1 MLKWLV
7 IGIGDITTK
16 RVIPAIQAEE
26 RSELRGIVT
35 RDPAKALAYGVEA
48 FIDLESA
55 LHAEGVDAVYVASP
69 VFLHASQTIA
79 SLAAGKHVLCEKPI
93 AMNYDEARRM
103 VSAAEVAAKTLGI
116 AFYRRTYPKL
126 SRAMELLREGV
137 IGQPLVAF
145 ITCYGGWPG
154 AENYAPWRLNPA
166 MSGGGPLMDVGSH
179 RIDVLNFLFG
189 NPQRATG
196 HISNQVYEAEVED
209 SATVVIEYP
218 GKVRGIVD
226 VCWNTRAPR
235 DEFRIV
241 GTDGEMDLTPLN
253 GAQLVYPGGKEDLP
267 AHANLHFPCIQNF
280 VAAVLDGAPLLS
292 SGSTALWT
300 SWVTEQ
306 AIESA
311 KWL

>member
-35 RDPAKALAYGVEA
+35 RVPAKALAYGVEA

-69 VFLHASQTIA
+69 VSLHAPQTIA
-79 SLAAGKHVLCEKPI
+79 SLAAGKHVLCEKPM
-93 AMNYDEARRM
+93 AMDYNEARKM
-103 VSAAEVAAKTLGI
+103 VLAAEVAGKILGI

-126 SRAMELLREGV
+126 SRARELLRQGV
-137 IGQPLVAF
+137 IGQPLLAF
-145 ITCYGGWPG
+145 ITCYDGWPG
-154 AENYAPWRLNPA
+154 DENYAPWRLNPA

-189 NPQRATG
+189 NPQHVTA
-196 HISNQVYEAEVED
+196 HISNQVHAAAVED

-226 VCWNTRAPR
+226 VRWNTRAPR

-253 GAQLVYPGGKEDLP
+253 GAQLVYPGGKENLP
-267 AHANLHFPCIQNF
+267 AHANLHFPCVQNF
-280 VAAVLDGAPLLS
+280 VAAVLDVAPLLS

-300 SWVTEQ
+300 SWVIEK
-306 AIESA
+306 AVESA
-311 KWL
+311 KSL